1 MQAEA
6 QAPRLT
12 DINEQISRIALYVLL
27 ITLAIA
33 VLFPFYWMVMTSL
46 KTNQE
51 TFIYPPDFY
60 PPKPTLEHYH
70 EIMTRGDINVP
81 RWGWNS
87 LFIAVATT
95 IVTLFVTSLAAYG
108 FARLDFPFKNLIF
121 IVVIF
126 TLMIP
131 SQIYMIPNYLLVRDL
146 GWLDSYHALIWPAAP
161 NVFGLFLL
169 RQFFSTFP
177 RELEEAATVDGAS
190 RLRIYWQILI
200 PVNRNSLIALGI
212 FVFLHSWNDL
222 FWPLVVLSRVE
233 NRTLPVGLAVL
244 AGTYTAGAGDS
255 FAEPAIVM
263 AASSMSSI
271 PVLIVYVIFQRR
283 ITQSFMLTGMGGR

>member
-1 MQAEA
+1 MSTIHDSPIQG
-6 QAPRLT
+6 
-12 DINEQISRIALYVLL
+12 NRIKFFFTTEDTEGTEFKVLL
-27 ITLAIA
+27 TTFSLQSMMGQRKTPAFLSINFLLAQ
-33 VLFPFYWMVMTSL
+33 LSLVMTR
-46 KTNQE
+46 
-51 TFIYPPDFY
+51 D
-60 PPKPTLEHYH
+60 
-70 EIMTRGDINVP
+70 DINVP

-87 LFIAVATT
+87 LVIAVATT
-95 IVTLFVTSLAAYG
+95 AVTLFVTSLAAYG
-108 FARLDFPFKNLIF
+108 FARLDFPFKNVIF

-190 RLRIYWQILI
+190 RWRIYWQLMI
-200 PVNRNSLIALGI
+200 PVNRNALIALGI

-222 FWPLVVLSRVE
+222 FWPLIVLSRVE

-244 AGTYTAGAGDS
+244 AGAYGAGDS
-255 FAEPAIVM
+255 FSEPALIM

>member
-1 MQAEA
+1 MHAEA
-6 QAPRLT
+6 QPPRLNDT
-12 DINEQISRIALYVLL
+12 NRQISRIALYVLL
-27 ITLAIA
+27 ILLAIA
-33 VLFPFYWMVMTSL
+33 ILFPFYWMVATSL
-46 KTNQE
+46 KTNPE
-51 TFIYPPDFY
+51 AFYYPPDFY
-60 PPKPTLEHYH
+60 PPNPTLEHYQ
-70 EIMTRGDINVP
+70 EIMTRDDINVP

-87 LFIAVATT
+87 LFVAVATT
-95 IVTLFVTSLAAYG
+95 VLTLFVTSLAAYG

-131 SQIYMIPNYLLVRDL
+131 SQIYMVPNYLLMRDL

-190 RLRIYWQILI
+190 RLRIYWQLMI
-200 PVNRNSLIALGI
+200 PVNRNALIALGI

-222 FWPLVVLSRVE
+222 FWPLIVLSRVE

-244 AGTYTAGAGDS
+244 AGAYGAGDA
-255 FAEPAIVM
+255 FTEPALIM

>member
-6 QAPRLT
+6 QPPRLT
-12 DINEQISRIALYVLL
+12 DINEQISRIALYILL

-60 PPKPTLEHYH
+60 PPNPTLEHYH

-81 RWGWNS
+81 LWGWNS
-87 LFIAVATT
+87 LVIAVATT
-95 IVTLFVTSLAAYG
+95 IVTLFVTSFAAYG

-121 IVVIF
+121 IAVIF

-146 GWLDSYHALIWPAAP
+146 GWLDTYHAVIWPAAP

-244 AGTYTAGAGDS
+244 AGTLTAGAGDS
-255 FAEPAIVM
+255 FAEPALIM

>member
-1 MQAEA
+1 MQGEA
-6 QAPRLT
+6 QPPQLT
-12 DINEQISRIALYVLL
+12 DSNTQISRIALYVLL
-27 ITLAIA
+27 TLLAIA
-33 VLFPFYWMVMTSL
+33 ILFPFYWMVATSL
-46 KTNQE
+46 KTNPE
-51 TFIYPPDFY
+51 AFYYPPDFY
-60 PPKPTLEHYH
+60 PPQPTLEHY
-70 EIMTRGDINVP
+70 EIIMTRDDINVP

-87 LFIAVATT
+87 LVIAVATT
-95 IVTLFVTSLAAYG
+95 AVTLLVTSLAAYG
-108 FARLDFPFKNLIF
+108 FARLDFPFKNVIF

-146 GWLDSYHALIWPAAP
+146 GWLDSYQALIWPAAP

-190 RLRIYWQILI
+190 RWRIYWQLMV
-200 PVNRNSLIALGI
+200 PVNRNALIALGI

-222 FWPLVVLSRVE
+222 FWPLIVLSRVE

-244 AGTYTAGAGDS
+244 AGAYGAGDS
-255 FAEPAIVM
+255 FSEPALIM

>member
-6 QAPRLT
+6 QPPRLT
-12 DINEQISRIALYVLL
+12 DTNAQLSRIALYILL
-27 ITLAIA
+27 ILLAIA
-33 VLFPFYWMVMTSL
+33 VLFPFYWMVATSL
-46 KTNQE
+46 KTNPE
-51 TFIYPPDFY
+51 TFYWPPDFIPRQPNLDQY
-60 PPKPTLEHYH
+60 F
-70 EIMTRGDINVP
+70 EILSRDEIQVP
-81 RWGWNS
+81 LWGWNS
-87 LFIAVATT
+87 LFVAVATT
-95 IVTLFVTSLAAYG
+95 FVTLFITSLAAYG

-121 IVVIF
+121 VVVVF

-131 SQIYMIPNYLLVRDL
+131 SQIYMVPNYLLMRDL
-146 GWLDSYHALIWPAAP
+146 RWLDTFHALIWPAAP

-177 RELEEAATVDGAS
+177 RELEEAAYVDGAS
-190 RLRIYWQILI
+190 RLRIYWQLMI
-200 PVNRNSLIALGI
+200 PINRNALIALGI

-222 FWPLVVLSRVE
+222 FWPLIVLSRVE

-244 AGTYTAGAGDS
+244 AGAYGSGDT
-255 FAEPAIVM
+255 FTEPALIM

-271 PVLIVYVIFQRR
+271 PVLIVYMIFQRR

>member
-1 MQAEA
+1 MQGDA
-6 QAPRLT
+6 QPPQLT
-12 DINEQISRIALYVLL
+12 ERNAQISRIALYVLL
-27 ITLAIA
+27 TLLAIA
-33 VLFPFYWMVMTSL
+33 ILFPFYWMVATSL
-46 KTNQE
+46 KTNPE
-51 TFIYPPDFY
+51 AFYYPPDFY
-60 PPKPTLEHYH
+60 PPQPTLEHY
-70 EIMTRGDINVP
+70 EIIMTRDDINVP

-87 LFIAVATT
+87 LVIAVATT
-95 IVTLFVTSLAAYG
+95 AVTLFVTSLAAYG
-108 FARLDFPFKNLIF
+108 FARLDFPFKNVIF

-146 GWLDSYHALIWPAAP
+146 GWLDSYQALIWPAAP

-190 RLRIYWQILI
+190 RWRIYWQLMI
-200 PVNRNSLIALGI
+200 PVNRNALIALGI

-222 FWPLVVLSRVE
+222 FWPLIVLSRVE

-244 AGTYTAGAGDS
+244 AGAYGAGDS
-255 FAEPAIVM
+255 FSEPALIM

>member
-6 QAPRLT
+6 QPPRLT
-12 DINEQISRIALYVLL
+12 DINEQISRIALYILL

-60 PPKPTLEHYH
+60 PPNPTLEHYH

-81 RWGWNS
+81 LWGWNS
-87 LFIAVATT
+87 LVIAVATT
-95 IVTLFVTSLAAYG
+95 IVTLFVTSFAAYG

-121 IVVIF
+121 IAVIF

-146 GWLDSYHALIWPAAP
+146 GWLDSYHAVIWPAAP

-244 AGTYTAGAGDS
+244 AGTLTAGAGDS
-255 FAEPAIVM
+255 FAEPALIM

>member
-6 QAPRLT
+6 QPPRLT
-12 DINEQISRIALYVLL
+12 DINEQISRIALYILL

-60 PPKPTLEHYH
+60 PPNPTLEHYH

-81 RWGWNS
+81 LWGWNS
-87 LFIAVATT
+87 LVIAVATT
-95 IVTLFVTSLAAYG
+95 IVTLFVTSFAAYG

-121 IVVIF
+121 IAVIF

-146 GWLDSYHALIWPAAP
+146 GWLDTYHAVIWPAAP

-169 RQFFSTFP
+169 CQFFSTFP

-244 AGTYTAGAGDS
+244 AGTLTAGAGDS
-255 FAEPAIVM
+255 FAEPALIM

>member
-1 MQAEA
+1 MQGEA
-6 QAPRLT
+6 QPPQLT
-12 DINEQISRIALYVLL
+12 ERSMQISRIALYVLL
-27 ITLAIA
+27 TLLAIA
-33 VLFPFYWMVMTSL
+33 ILFPFYWMVATSL
-46 KTNQE
+46 KTNPE
-51 TFIYPPDFY
+51 AFYYPPDFY
-60 PPKPTLEHYH
+60 PPQPTLEHY
-70 EIMTRGDINVP
+70 EIIMTRDDINVP

-87 LFIAVATT
+87 LVIAVATT
-95 IVTLFVTSLAAYG
+95 AVTLFVTSLAAYG
-108 FARLDFPFKNLIF
+108 FARLDFPFKNVIF

-146 GWLDSYHALIWPAAP
+146 GWLDSYQALIWPAAP

-190 RLRIYWQILI
+190 RWRIYWQLMI
-200 PVNRNSLIALGI
+200 PVNRNALIALGI

-222 FWPLVVLSRVE
+222 FWPLIVLSRVE

-244 AGTYTAGAGDS
+244 AGAYGAGDS
-255 FAEPAIVM
+255 FSEPALIM

>member
-1 MQAEA
+1 MQGEA
-6 QAPRLT
+6 QPPQLT
-12 DINEQISRIALYVLL
+12 ERNTQISRIALYVLL
-27 ITLAIA
+27 TLLAIA
-33 VLFPFYWMVMTSL
+33 ILFPFYWMVATSL
-46 KTNQE
+46 KTNPE
-51 TFIYPPDFY
+51 AFYYPPDFY
-60 PPKPTLEHYH
+60 PPQPTLEHY
-70 EIMTRGDINVP
+70 EIIMTRDDINVP

-87 LFIAVATT
+87 LVIAVATT
-95 IVTLFVTSLAAYG
+95 AVTLFVTSLAAYG
-108 FARLDFPFKNLIF
+108 FARLDFPFKNVIF

-146 GWLDSYHALIWPAAP
+146 GWLDSYQALIWPAAP

-190 RLRIYWQILI
+190 RWRIYWQLMI
-200 PVNRNSLIALGI
+200 PVNRNALIALGI

-222 FWPLVVLSRVE
+222 FWPLIVLSRVE

-244 AGTYTAGAGDS
+244 AGAYGAGDS
-255 FAEPAIVM
+255 FSEPALIM

>member
-6 QAPRLT
+6 QPPRFT
-12 DINEQISRIALYVLL
+12 DTNSQISRIALYVLL
-27 ITLAIA
+27 TLLAIA
-33 VLFPFYWMVMTSL
+33 ILFPFYWMVATSL
-46 KTNQE
+46 KTNPE
-51 TFIYPPDFY
+51 AFYYPPDFY
-60 PPKPTLEHYH
+60 PPQPTLEHYQI
-70 EIMTRGDINVP
+70 IMTRDDINVP

-87 LFIAVATT
+87 LVIAVATT
-95 IVTLFVTSLAAYG
+95 AVTLFVTSLAAYG

-146 GWLDSYHALIWPAAP
+146 GWLDTYHAVIWPAAP

-177 RELEEAATVDGAS
+177 RELEEAATVDGAG
-190 RLRIYWQILI
+190 RIRIYWQLMI
-200 PVNRNSLIALGI
+200 PVNRNALIALGI

-222 FWPLVVLSRVE
+222 FWPLIVLSRVE

-244 AGTYTAGAGDS
+244 AGAYGAGDS
-255 FAEPAIVM
+255 FSEPALIM

>member
-1 MQAEA
+1 MKAGATATQLAESD
-6 QAPRLT
+6 R
-12 DINEQISRIALYVLL
+12 QISRVALYVLL
-27 ITLAIA
+27 IILAIA
-33 VLFPFYWMVMTSL
+33 ILFPFYWMVATSL
-46 KTNQE
+46 KTNPE
-51 TFIYPPDFY
+51 AFYFPPDFY
-60 PPKPTLEHYH
+60 PPQPTLEHYH
-70 EIMTRGDINVP
+70 EIVTRGDINVP

-121 IVVIF
+121 VIVIF

-146 GWLDSYHALIWPAAP
+146 GWLDTYNAVIWPAAP

-190 RLRIYWQILI
+190 RWRIYWQLMV
-200 PVNRNSLIALGI
+200 PVNRNALIALGI

-222 FWPLVVLSRVE
+222 FWPLIVLSRVE

-244 AGTYTAGAGDS
+244 AGAYGAGDS
-255 FAEPAIVM
+255 FSEPALIM